1 MNDDID
7 VVTMRDE
14 TVVPATTGGGGGG
27 ARGPHCIQCM
37 VASPKTY
44 ADDDVEDYDDD
55 DDGKEGNNNKGDTC
69 HISCQLIVVISRG
82 RVAADGAHRFVINAS
97 S

>member
-1 MNDDID
+1 MNDDVD

-14 TVVPATTGGGGGG
+14 TVVPATT
-27 ARGPHCIQCM
+27 RCIQCM

-82 RVAADGAHRFVINAS
+82 RVAADGAHRFVINALS
-97 S
+97 

>member
-1 MNDDID
+1 MNDDVD

-27 ARGPHCIQCM
+27 ARGPRCIQCM
-37 VASPKTY
+37 VASPKMY
-44 ADDDVEDYDDD
+44 ADDNVEDCDDNN

-69 HISCQLIVVISRG
+69 HISCQLIVVISHG
-82 RVAADGAHRFVINAS
+82 R
-97 S
+97 

>member
-1 MNDDID
+1 MNDDVD
-7 VVTMRDE
+7 VVAMRDDAA
-14 TVVPATTGGGGGG
+14 VVPATTGGGGV
-27 ARGPHCIQCM
+27 RGPRSIQCM

-69 HISCQLIVVISRG
+69 HISCQLIVVISRR
-82 RVAADGAHRFVINAS
+82 RVAADGAHRFVVNVS